1 MARFLLAL
9 SVFLLVFAGW
19 VFYRQNYLDSDRIIT
34 GAGIEIPKENHEF
47 YNQVRPGCPGDIRN
61 LQMDEPYLRGI
72 LELGTAYQALMNY
85 YECNPPKT
93 GDVGLYRY
101 SWKFLP
107 VPRQIVAVPGDKIK
121 LKKSALGWE
130 MTINGKVH
138 FGGNQKF
145 IFGTPK
151 VPPPLFAYLEMHQ
164 GILQP
169 GHVVVLASFPPGDKD
184 STIFGV
190 VELRDIV
197 GKVIF

>member
-1 MARFLLAL
+1 M
-9 SVFLLVFAGW
+9 LVFAAW
-19 VFYRQNYLDSDRIIT
+19 FFYRQYSSDSEKIIT
-34 GAGIEIPKENHEF
+34 GAGIEIPTENHEF
-47 YNQVRPGCPGDIRN
+47 YTQVRPGCPGDIRN

-72 LELGTAYQALMNY
+72 LELGTAYQAVMNY
-85 YECNPPKT
+85 YECNAPKA

-107 VPRQIVAVPGDKIK
+107 VPRQVVAVPGDQLQ

-130 MTINGKVH
+130 IIINGKPH

-151 VPPPLFAYLEMHQ
+151 VAPPLFNYLQMHQ